1 MQASTLRWLLLAA
14 TAAAADNVNS
24 TSTLESILTATMP
37 TCAVKCFVN
46 GYQAGNCTVA
56 NIVDCL
62 CSNISLQADM
72 SACVQTSCAFKDQ
85 TTTAEASQ
93 LMCRGFPI
101 PNRQSFTRIVSI
113 VLPSVTATVVA
124 LRCFARLNIARSLWW
139 DDWLTLVAM
148 VSHISGRC
156 RSQCSENGLNL
167 ILCACDLKNMEL
179 GFGLHYWNINP
190 ANARTILQIVYA
202 MQIVYILELD
212 VADSPL
218 LTQHRLVSKFAIC
231 FFYMRVFDTPKFRR
245 VARFFFAS
253 LALEIILFLFL
264 TTFQCVPIQAI
275 WDKEIQGRCLN
286 ISYIGYGGAILSIL
300 NDIILIV
307 LPIPDLMKLQMNR
320 TKKVEVAFMFGLGS
334 FACVAS
340 MIRLKSL
347 VNFANTYDA
356 TWEYYDVM
364 LWSSIEV
371 NLSIICGS
379 LPALRPLLKKG
390 LGSLREFR
398 DSHISL
404 SEK

>member
-148 VSHISGRC
+148 
-156 RSQCSENGLNL
+156 GLNL

-202 MQIVYILELD
+202 MQIVYILEL
-212 VADSPL
+212 
-218 LTQHRLVSKFAIC
+218 LVSKFAIC